1 MVLVS
6 YLDPPA
12 TRKALLF
19 MHRFPIVVVEGGMMR
34 DILFGHLSDV
44 TPPNSYVE
52 VLIPNYLNFL
62 LKQGNLLTFKIVIM
76 GTS

>member
-19 MHRFPIVVVEGGMMR
+19 MDRFPIVVVEGGMMR

-52 VLIPNYLNFL
+52 VLILSTSACDCMWRQVFFKEIIK
-62 LKQGNLLTFKIVIM
+62 LK
-76 GTS
+76 

>member
-52 VLIPNYLNFL
+52 VLILSTSVCDCMWRQVFFKEIIK
-62 LKQGNLLTFKIVIM
+62 LK
-76 GTS
+76 